1 MIVGTEVGGVLGA
14 ALVFTALCLILA
26 FLSAA
31 YRLLVGPSLADRV
44 VGLDMLSMLLVVF
57 LVVFKMISGVGAYI
71 YVAIALA
78 LISFLGTVA
87 LAHYIDRTRG
97 DSHE

>member
-1 MIVGTEVGGVLGA
+1 MIIATDTGGVLGV
-14 ALVFTALCLILA
+14 ALVFAALCLILA
-26 FLSAA
+26 LLAAA
-31 YRLLVGPSLADRV
+31 YRLLKGPSLADRV
-44 VGLDMLSMLLVVF
+44 VGLDMVSMLLVVF
-57 LVVFKMISGVGAYI
+57 LVVFKMVSGVGAYI

-78 LISFLGTVA
+78 LIAFLGTVA

>member
-1 MIVGTEVGGVLGA
+1 MIIATEVGGILGV
-14 ALVFTALCLILA
+14 ALVFAALCVILA

-57 LVVFKMISGVGAYI
+57 LVVFKMISGVEAYM

-78 LISFLGTVA
+78 LISFLATVA
-87 LAHYIDRTRG
+87 LAHYIDRSRG
-97 DSHE
+97 DSK